1 MSSAFF
7 SFQLFSNSAA
17 QGAKSKVLV
26 TNAALIVPTATTIHR
41 STTEMENIVPK
52 TLKNKLG
59 SSFAIVV
66 VDTVKTPKGKV
77 NLR

>member
-1 MSSAFF
+1 
-7 SFQLFSNSAA
+7 
-17 QGAKSKVLV
+17 
-26 TNAALIVPTATTIHR
+26 
-41 STTEMENIVPK
+41 MENIVPK